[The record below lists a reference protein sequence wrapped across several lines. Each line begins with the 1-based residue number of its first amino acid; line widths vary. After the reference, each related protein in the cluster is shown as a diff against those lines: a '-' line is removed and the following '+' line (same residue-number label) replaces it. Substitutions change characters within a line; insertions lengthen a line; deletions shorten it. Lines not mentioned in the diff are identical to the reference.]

1 MIGFLFLHSLNS
13 GVANSKLSM
22 CTSSANARGPLL
34 SQTKYV
40 LAYSPGLAVCNI
52 LHYGWHRPLY
62 SEPIQHTH
70 HIIATLQCTG
80 SNHVTADICNPS
92 RSHVLG
98 GQHWTQAKK
107 HTFLGAQGSWL
118 LAPIP
123 PAIQANQKT
132 HLSWCPSC
140 QHWIRAATQAD
151 KRTIRGASTSWQQQH
166 KTDPVLAL
174 MVNYP
179 DSGANWLSGSKIPV
193 DEVTDSPAFV
203 EAIEFKMTLYF

>member
-1 MIGFLFLHSLNS
+1 MQILSARLLALRDPGSRLLQPIYLCFKQVRYTFL
-13 GVANSKLSM
+13 GA
-22 CTSSANARGPLL
+22 
-34 SQTKYV
+34 Q
-40 LAYSPGLAVCNI
+40 GLAVCNI

-132 HLSWCPSC
+132 HLSWCPSV
-140 QHWIRAATQAD
+140 T
-151 KRTIRGASTSWQQQH
+151 
-166 KTDPVLAL
+166 
-174 MVNYP
+174 
-179 DSGANWLSGSKIPV
+179 GSNPHSQLCIC
-193 DEVTDSPAFV
+193 T
-203 EAIEFKMTLYF
+203 